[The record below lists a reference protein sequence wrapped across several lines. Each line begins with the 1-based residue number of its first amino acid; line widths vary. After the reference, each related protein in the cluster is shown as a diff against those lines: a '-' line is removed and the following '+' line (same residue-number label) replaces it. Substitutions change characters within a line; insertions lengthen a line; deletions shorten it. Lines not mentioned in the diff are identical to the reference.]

1 MNRETINS
9 SIFDGLDSI
18 NSVGYNDDFEEEKP
32 KKEII
37 VSENENIPQVNKE
50 PRIETQNIDNQN
62 QMQEEKKLEEQMI
75 KNEKQIEE
83 KKEILEKPKE
93 NKEKEIKKDI
103 TKEKEKE
110 KEKEEDNDD
119 DIDEDDD
126 DDDENVVERKLK
138 KITKKIMYSFK
149 DDINFMLLPSDRM
162 PSNILLYFILFTVLS
177 SISVISDIFSMIISL
192 YKGQI
197 FFGII
202 ALLFRLIFILSNIIT
217 FKFEFQ
223 AIIIFQLIINNCL
236 FFYSVS
242 FIIFLFDNH
251 KTNFSEGFIFF
262 CNIFYLISILC
273 NLVNIIFLFI
283 KYYNVYASMT
293 SDEIKYLKIF
303 NKRTDST
310 EIQLVEKHE

>member
-126 DDDENVVERKLK
+126 DDENVVERKLK

-162 PSNILLYFILFTVLS
+162 PSNILLYFILFTVLT
-177 SISVISDIFSMIISL
+177 SISIISDIFSMIISI

-242 FIIFLFDNH
+242 FIIFLFNNH

>member
-18 NSVGYNDDFEEEKP
+18 NSVGYNDEFEEEKP
-32 KKEII
+32 KKEIK

-119 DIDEDDD
+119 DIDEDD

-273 NLVNIIFLFI
+273 NLVNIILLFI

-310 EIQLVEKHE
+310 EIQLVEKFE